1 MSRYNDFFNSDGV
14 NSPSPSAGVV
24 LNENQLDSSD
34 NRANSADQLSVSTDA
49 ELVGEPSFSMIDTD
63 LAPTVTGKEAPTVDS
78 ASPSV
83 PTSIVMRPKTLM
95 KARFSGDAAVNDL
108 MRRDWQRAI
117 AEDPMAFDA
126 LLYVPSDASATESNP
141 DDEDGDENNDS
152 PAFTEINAN
161 QQTLTYSDPVLV
173 AVLDCPDDRPSFTAL
188 DADGENDGGV
198 DDVLILRIAP
208 TLDALNSTDIDDL
221 HPIARTYAPVGSI
234 IEWNEALADGESRC
248 WWYVHRIFTYGTAA
262 VGSLYYCIPARNFD
276 AVLDTPPVEHEYG
289 EDNE

>member
-1 MSRYNDFFNSDGV
+1 MSRYNDFFKGDGV

-24 LNENQLDSSD
+24 LNENQLDSSE
-34 NRANSADQLSVSTDA
+34 NAVTSADQLSVTTYA
-49 ELVGEPSFSMIDTD
+49 EHAGEPSFSEIDTD
-63 LAPTVTGKEAPTVDS
+63 VATPVTEKEAPTVDS

-108 MRRDWQRAI
+108 MRRDWQRSI

-141 DDEDGDENNDS
+141 DDGEENNDS

-188 DADGENDGGV
+188 DVDGENDGGV

-208 TLDALNSTDIDDL
+208 PLDVLNSIDIDER

-276 AVLDTPPVEHEYG
+276 AVLETAPVEHEYG